1 GLDRS
6 PLYSGAIEGIGPR
19 YCPSIEDKIVRFPDR
34 AKHQIFIEPEG
45 LDTSEIYPN
54 GISTS
59 LPFDVQYALV
69 RSIPGFER
77 AHITRPGYAI
87 EYDFFDPRDL
97 KPTLETKAIEGLFFA
112 GQINGTTGYEE
123 AAAQGI
129 VAGINAALAVQEREP
144 WWPRRDE
151 AYIGVL
157 IDDLITRG
165 APEPYRMFTSRAEYR
180 LTLREDNADQRLTP
194 VGRRL
199 GVVGDEQ
206 WRDFELKRD
215 ILARETARLSAIV
228 VRPADVPEGHPVAP
242 VARET
247 RALELLKRPEV
258 RYADVVGLARVGVSD
273 DVEALADE
281 RREQVEQALEIEAR
295 YAGYVERQRRE
306 IERQRRDAD
315 TPLPADFDYGAV

>member
-1 GLDRS
+1 
-6 PLYSGAIEGIGPR
+6 
-19 YCPSIEDKIVRFPDR
+19 
-34 AKHQIFIEPEG
+34 
-45 LDTSEIYPN
+45 
-54 GISTS
+54 
-59 LPFDVQYALV
+59 LV

-129 VAGINAALAVQEREP
+129 VAGINAALSVRDREP

-165 APEPYRMFTSRAEYR
+165 ASEPYRMFTSRAEYR

-194 VGRRL
+194 SGRRL

-206 WRDFELKRD
+206 WRDFEIKQD
-215 ILARETARLSAIV
+215 ILERETRRLGSIA
-228 VRPADVPEGHPVAP
+228 VRPADVPDGHAAAP
-242 VARET
+242 IGRDTKAIG
-247 RALELLKRPEV
+247 LLKRPEV
-258 RYADVVGLARVGVSD
+258 GYSDIVSLARVGASG
-273 DVEALADE
+273 DVAALDEE
-281 RREQVEQALEIEAR
+281 RREQVGLALESHAR
-295 YAGYVERQRRE
+295 YAGYVERQHRE
-306 IERQRRDAD
+306 IERQRREAE
-315 TPLPADFDYGAV
+315 TPMPTDFDYRAVRGLSNEVREKLERVRPTDLGHAARIAGMTPAAISLLLIHLKKRQRQSA